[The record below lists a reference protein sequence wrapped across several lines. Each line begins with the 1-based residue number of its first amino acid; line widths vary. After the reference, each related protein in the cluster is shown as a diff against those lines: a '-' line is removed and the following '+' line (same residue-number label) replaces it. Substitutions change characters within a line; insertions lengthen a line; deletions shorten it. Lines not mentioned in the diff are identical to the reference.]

1 MRPSH
6 LVRLAIV
13 PVLLVVLVTEPRAAK
28 SAHAPSTL
36 SVLSAPVPEDLDRLE
51 LVQDRAAR
59 SADATR
65 DRQVRPAAGRLTG
78 WFGERRGGHKHLG
91 IDVDGKTGDPVVAA
105 AWGTVSHAGPAPKG
119 YSGYGQ
125 VVIIDHDGFQ
135 TLYAHLS
142 RIDVAVGQIVRA
154 GAGIGAI
161 GTSGSVTGSHLHFE
175 VHVGGKP
182 VDPKTVLRVFD

>member
-6 LVRLAIV
+6 FFRLAIV
-13 PVLLVVLVTEPRAAK
+13 PALLVVFATEPRAAK
-28 SAHAPSTL
+28 SAHGPSTL
-36 SVLSAPVPEDLDRLE
+36 SVLSAPVPEDLDRL
-51 LVQDRAAR
+51 VQDRASR
-59 SADATR
+59 SAEIAR
-65 DRQVRPAAGRLTG
+65 NRQVRPAAGRLTG
-78 WFGERRGGHKHLG
+78 WFGERRGGHKHMG
-91 IDVDGKTGDPVVAA
+91 IDVDGKTGDQVVAA